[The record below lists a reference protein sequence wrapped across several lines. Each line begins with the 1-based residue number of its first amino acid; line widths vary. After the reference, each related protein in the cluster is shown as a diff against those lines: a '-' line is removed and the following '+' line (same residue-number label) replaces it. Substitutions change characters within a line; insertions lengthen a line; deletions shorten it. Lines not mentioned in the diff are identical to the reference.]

1 MKVLI
6 AEDDPKILAGLA
18 EVLGREGYTCLCAAD
33 GELALQAFRTG
44 APDFVI
50 LDIMMPRVSGYD
62 VCRTIRAQDAEIPIL
77 FLSAKSE
84 EIDKVVGLE
93 LGADDYIHKP
103 FGVHEVIARIRAISR
118 RCLRKRP
125 GPRPQGFTI
134 GDLSVIPDELRAL
147 RGDVVI
153 DLSLREVQLLR
164 LFADNLGAV
173 LDRDKIFAACW
184 GIDTY
189 PNSRTIDQHVAKLR
203 KKVEPDPRNPTII
216 RTVHGVGYRY
226 EG

>member
-18 EVLGREGYTCLCAAD
+18 EVLEREGYACLCAGD
-33 GELALQAFRTG
+33 GELALESYRSG

-62 VCRTIRAQDAEIPIL
+62 VCRRIRADDPEIPII

-118 RCLRKRP
+118 RCLRRRP
-125 GPRPQGFTI
+125 SDRPQGFTI
-134 GDLSVIPDELRAL
+134 SDLEVLPDELRAL
-147 RGDVVI
+147 RGGEAI
-153 DLSLREVQLLR
+153 ELSLREVQLLR
-164 LFADNLGAV
+164 LFADNVGAV
-173 LDRDKIFAACW
+173 IDRDRIFATCW
-184 GIDTY
+184 GIDHY
-189 PNSRTIDQHVAKLR
+189 PNSRTIDQHIAKLR
-203 KKVEPDPRNPTII
+203 KKIEADPKSPTII